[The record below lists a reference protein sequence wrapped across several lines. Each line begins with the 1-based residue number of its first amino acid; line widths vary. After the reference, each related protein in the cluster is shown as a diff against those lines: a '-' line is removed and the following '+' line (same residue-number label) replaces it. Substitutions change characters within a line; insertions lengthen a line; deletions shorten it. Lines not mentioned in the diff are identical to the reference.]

1 MKIGDKIQLDD
12 KEDENVLT
20 STEIPLNDT
29 KNNVHEEIRNLL
41 NKEATSITLNL
52 IGIKDHEA
60 RPKLENSMKC
70 NLFIKF
76 YYQIPI

>member
-12 KEDENVLT
+12 KEDENVLP
-20 STEIPLNDT
+20 STEIPWNDT
-29 KNNVHEEIRNLL
+29 KHDVHEKIRDLL

-60 RPKLENSMKC
+60 RPKLEDSMRF
-70 NLFIKF
+70 NLSLKF
-76 YYQIPI
+76 YNQIPI